1 MGWVQEKTGSNA
13 WASESGHSS
22 EWLKEGSPEQATITA
37 REYAQ
42 QAESSAFFAVQ
53 AKEEATAA
61 RDVVLSSKMEID
73 AAKEQTMQASEA
85 SQASS
90 AEAGRFA
97 AEAKVT
103 LEEAVALV
111 PSVRVETTE
120 NGVRVTA
127 KDGAGETV
135 AEVLN
140 GKDGEDGY
148 TPVKGVDYSD
158 GKDGQDG
165 LTPVRGVDYFTP
177 ADVEAMVDAV
187 ASRFE
192 DGDKEAY

>member
-22 EWLKEGSPEQATITA
+22 EWLKEGSPEKSTVTA

-42 QAESSAFFAVQ
+42 QASDSAFFAGQ

-61 RDVVLSSKMEID
+61 RDVVLASKMAVE
-73 AAKEQTMQASEA
+73 AARVQAVQASEA
-85 SQASS
+85 ADSSS
-90 AEAGRFA
+90 AEAGRT
-97 AEAKVT
+97 AEEVKAV
-103 LEEAVALV
+103 LEEAVAIV
-111 PSVRVETTE
+111 PSVRVEAIE

-127 KDGAGETV
+127 KDSAGETV

-140 GKDGEDGY
+140 GKDG
-148 TPVKGVDYSD
+148 YS
-158 GKDGQDG
+158 
-165 LTPVRGVDYFTP
+165 PVRGVDYFTA

-187 ASRFE
+187 AARFA